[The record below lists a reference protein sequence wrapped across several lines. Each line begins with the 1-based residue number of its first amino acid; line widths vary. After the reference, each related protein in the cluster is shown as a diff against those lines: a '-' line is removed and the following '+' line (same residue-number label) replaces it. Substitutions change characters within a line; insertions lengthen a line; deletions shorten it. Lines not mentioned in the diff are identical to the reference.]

1 VSTASDPWGR
11 VADDGTVY
19 VRTAGGEREIGS
31 WQAGSPDEALA
42 FFKRK
47 FDALDTEISL
57 LEQRMSSTDLS
68 PGQAK
73 ATIAR
78 LTAAVP
84 DAHAIGDLDS
94 LCARLEAL
102 AGTIEHRREEHKAAR
117 EQARGEAHEIK
128 ERIVAEAERLAAEAT
143 HWKASGER
151 MRQLLEEWK
160 AAPRGDRAAEAIL
173 WKRLSS
179 ARNGFAKRRKAYF
192 ATLEEER
199 GTIRARKEE
208 LVGKA
213 EELSSSTDWGPT
225 ASAYRELMRSWKQ
238 AGRADRSAEDEL
250 WNRFKA
256 AQDAFF
262 AARAEVLDAKDREL
276 REHVVVKEQLLAE
289 AEKLLPVTDARAAR
303 ATLRGILERWERA
316 GAVPRDSQERLEG
329 GLRKIEETLRKAED
343 SHWRRTNPEA
353 LSRAK
358 GTVEQIRAAIA
369 QLEGQLAK
377 AQASGDQKAQQTARE
392 AIEARRSW
400 LAEAERTLAELSG

>member
-19 VRTAGGEREIGS
+19 VRTIDGERQIGS

-47 FDALDTEISL
+47 FDALETEISL
-57 LEQRMSSTDLS
+57 LEQRMSSTDMS

-73 ATIAR
+73 ASIAR
-78 LTAAVP
+78 LTGAVTG
-84 DAHAIGDLDS
+84 ANAIGDLDS
-94 LCARLEAL
+94 LCVRLDAL
-102 AGTIEHRREEHKAAR
+102 SGTIEHRREEHKAAR
-117 EQARGEAHEIK
+117 EQAKNEAHEIK
-128 ERIVAEAERLAAEAT
+128 ERIVAEAERLAVEAT

-151 MRQLLEEWK
+151 MRQLLEDWK
-160 AAPRGDRAAEAIL
+160 AAPRGDRTSEAVL
-173 WKRLSS
+173 WKRLSA

-192 ATLEEER
+192 ASLEEER
-199 GTIRARKEE
+199 ETIRARKEE
-208 LVGKA
+208 LVSKA
-213 EELSSSTDWGPT
+213 EELSSSKDWGGT

-238 AGRADRSAEDEL
+238 AGRADRTAEDEL
-250 WNRFKA
+250 WTRFKT

-262 AARAEVLDAKDREL
+262 AARAEVLEAKDREL
-276 REHVVVKEQLLAE
+276 HEHVVVKEQLLAE
-289 AEKLLPVTDARAAR
+289 AEKLLPVTDARATR

-329 GLRKIEETLRKAED
+329 GLRKVEEQIRKAED

-353 LSRAK
+353 LSRAR
-358 GTVEQIRAAIA
+358 GTVEQIRSAIT

-377 AQASGDQKAQQTARE
+377 AQASGDQKAQQQAQE
-392 AIEARRSW
+392 AIAARRSW
-400 LAEAERTLAELSG
+400 LAEAERTLAELSS